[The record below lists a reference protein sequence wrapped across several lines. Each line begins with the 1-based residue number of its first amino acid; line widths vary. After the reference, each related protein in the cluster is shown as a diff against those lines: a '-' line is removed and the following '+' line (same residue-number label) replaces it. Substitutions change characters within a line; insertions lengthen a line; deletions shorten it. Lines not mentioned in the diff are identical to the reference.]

1 MLGIALAA
9 GTVWGVFPLAVHTLV
24 LAWATVF
31 GPRYQPYGW
40 LYRRFVRPRLGAQEH
55 TEDYRP
61 LRLATALGLALAVI
75 GLISGLLGITIVYY
89 LVVGASLVLALIHAI
104 RGVCLGCRLYDHA
117 AEVRARV
124 NDELREVSVRL

>member
-1 MLGIALAA
+1 MLAIALAL

-40 LYRRFVRPRLGAQEH
+40 LYRRFVKPRLGEQVQA
-55 TEDYRP
+55 EDYRP
-61 LRLATALGLALAVI
+61 LHLATAVSLVFAVI
-75 GLISGLLGITIVYY
+75 GLISGLLGISVVYY
-89 LVVGASLVLALIHAI
+89 LVVGASLVFALIHAI

-117 AEVRARV
+117 TELRARV
-124 NDELREVSVRL
+124 NDELRETSVRI